1 MKRRDLVVGLTLVAA
16 LAVGVLLTR
25 DSGLGD
31 GEHFDLSKAD
41 GTFQL
46 DDDLSISVTAG
57 PRPLRVFSEL
67 HFAFRFRDLAGEP
80 MEVEAPRIDFN
91 MVMDMGPNGHR
102 LVEEEPALWTA
113 SGVVLPQCGSGSRLW
128 FGVLTFEAEGRPRD
142 ARLRLELDPPEPR

>member
-1 MKRRDLVVGLTLVAA
+1 MKRRDLVLGLSLAAA

-25 DSGLGD
+25 DTGLGD
-31 GEHFDLSKAD
+31 GEHLDLSKAD

-46 DDDLSISVTAG
+46 DDDLSIAVTAT

-67 HFAFRFRDLAGEP
+67 RFAFRFNDLTGQP
-80 MEVEAPRIDFN
+80 VEVEAPRIDFN

-102 LVEEEPALWTA
+102 LVREESGDWVAK
-113 SGVVLPQCGSGSRLW
+113 GVVLPQCGSGSRLW
-128 FGVLTFEAEGRPRD
+128 FGVLTFEADGRPRE